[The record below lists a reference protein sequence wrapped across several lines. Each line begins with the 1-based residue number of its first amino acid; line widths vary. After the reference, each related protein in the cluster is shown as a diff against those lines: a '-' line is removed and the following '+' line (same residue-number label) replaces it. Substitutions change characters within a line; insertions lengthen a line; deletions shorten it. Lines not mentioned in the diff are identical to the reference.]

1 MAGPPAGPTKM
12 MTGNDP
18 VFVLCTGRSGSTL
31 LRFLLDAHP
40 ELACPPETRIPW
52 LCKQLAGAWAVV
64 EDAPPSDGADGQE
77 PVIAEPVAAGL
88 RRSLEPVMA
97 AYLDRTGK
105 RRFCDKSLGAAK
117 HAGLISQV
125 WPDSRFICLYRH
137 PMDVI
142 SSGLEASPWGLTGY
156 GFNSYVS
163 SPPDNNVAA
172 LARYWLGQTTAILA
186 AEERFEDRC
195 LPLRYEDLVTDPEG
209 EMARLFKFIHVDP
222 APGIAAA
229 GLGGRQQLFGPA
241 DYKIWATSKIS
252 AESVGRGWS
261 LPVRLIPDQLLT
273 RVNEMAGLLG
283 YVPVD
288 ADWGTG
294 ARPAGFV
301 AHAISG
307 PAQSNDGTPP
317 PWAQALGER
326 LIAGLARRIQRGR
339 PADKSLLLY
348 VSAPTRGDSDAW
360 WRVDLA
366 TGTVHGGVGARTAD
380 TDWSVTGS
388 ATGWKRILE
397 DQANLGVAFRRGDLR
412 YADKGDAGP
421 GSRGAGE
428 RAMLLAD
435 ILGLIDPYTSPQG

>member
-1 MAGPPAGPTKM
+1 MTTVAGPSAGPTTM
-12 MTGNDP
+12 AGNDP
-18 VFVLCTGRSGSTL
+18 VFVLCAGRSGSTL
-31 LRFLLDAHP
+31 LRFLLDGHP

-52 LCKQLAGAWAVV
+52 LCKQLASTWAVV
-64 EDAPPSDGADGQE
+64 EDAPPSDGTDGQG
-77 PVIAEPVAAGL
+77 PVLAEPVAAGL

-125 WPDSRFICLYRH
+125 WPGSRFICLYRH

-156 GFNSYVS
+156 GFSSYVS

-172 LARYWLGQTTAILA
+172 LARYWLDQTTAVLA

-209 EMARLFKFIHVDP
+209 EMARLFKFIDADP

-229 GLGGRQQLFGPA
+229 SLGGRQQLFGPA
-241 DYKIWATSKIS
+241 DYKIWTTSTIS

-261 LPVRLIPDQLLT
+261 LPVRLIPDQVLT
-273 RVNEMAGLLG
+273 RVNKLAALLG
-283 YVPVD
+283 YVPVE

-294 ARPAGFV
+294 ARPAGLV
-301 AHAISG
+301 VHDASG
-307 PAQSNDGTPP
+307 PAQPDDGPPP
-317 PWAQALGER
+317 PWARALGER
-326 LIAGLARRIQRGR
+326 LTAGLARRLQHGR
-339 PADKSLLLY
+339 RADKSLLLR
-348 VSAPTRGDSDAW
+348 VTAPAWDGADAW
-360 WRVDLA
+360 WRADLA
-366 TGTVHGGVGARTAD
+366 TGAVHGGAGARAAD

-388 ATGWKRILE
+388 AAAWQRVLE
-397 DQANLGVAFRRGDLR
+397 GRANLGVAFRRGDLR
-412 YADKGDAGP
+412 YADQGDAGA
-421 GSRGAGE
+421 GSPDAGE
-428 RAMLLAD
+428 RTLLLAD
-435 ILGLIDPYTSPQG
+435 VLGLTDQDPAR